1 MKSARDP
8 EWRDLMEDWQ
18 AEERT
23 APPAPPLSEELRH
36 RIRRKARLH
45 SYGLIAIAA
54 GEALTILVCLGY
66 MLLEVLEKP
75 EPVRIVGLAG
85 MALFFAFAL
94 VFSLRN
100 RRGTWWHSGETTR
113 DFVELS
119 CVRCRRKLRT
129 LRFCPWLLA
138 AELLFV
144 IPWAIWAFLSK
155 PKMPPVGDWLLVFGY
170 LAVASGAMLA
180 WSAWY
185 GRRVRRELA
194 ELEELRRSLME

>member
-1 MKSARDP
+1 MKSALDP

-23 APPAPPLSEELRH
+23 APPMPALSEEVRR

-45 SYGLIAIAA
+45 SYGLIALAVF
-54 GEALTILVCLGY
+54 EALTILGSLGFL
-66 MLLEVLEKP
+66 LLEVLEKP

-85 MALFFAFAL
+85 TALFFAFAL

-119 CVRCRRKLRT
+119 YVRCRRKLRT
-129 LRFCPWLLA
+129 LRACPRLLA
-138 AELLFV
+138 AELLFLL
-144 IPWAIWAFLSK
+144 PWATWALLAR
-155 PKMPPVGDWLLVFGY
+155 PEPAPLRTWLAVFGWTA
-170 LAVASGAMLA
+170 LTVAVVLA

-185 GRRVRRELA
+185 GRRVRRELG
-194 ELEELRRSLME
+194 ELEELRRSLVE

>member
-1 MKSARDP
+1 MKSTLDP
-8 EWRDLMEDWQ
+8 EWRDLMKDWQ

-23 APPAPPLSEELRH
+23 APPTPPLSEEVRR

-54 GEALTILVCLGY
+54 GEALTIVGVLGFL
-66 MLLEVLEKP
+66 LLETLEKP

-85 MALFFAFAL
+85 TALFFAFAL
-94 VFSLRN
+94 VFTLRN

-119 CVRCRRKLRT
+119 YVRCQRKLRT
-129 LRFCPWLLA
+129 LRACPRLLA
-138 AELLFV
+138 AEMLFLL
-144 IPWAIWAFLSK
+144 PWATWALLARPEPAPLSK
-155 PKMPPVGDWLLVFGY
+155 WLAVFGWTA
-170 LAVASGAMLA
+170 LTVAAVLA

-185 GRRVRRELA
+185 GRRVRRELT
-194 ELEELRRSLME
+194 ELEELRRSLVE